1 MRRSVAIVVGS
12 SLVTLTVS
20 SVVAAQ
26 DPAAQPAKSE
36 KFHFTWK
43 NHPTLWI
50 GGRAI
55 EVGFR
60 GRIQTLGRM
69 RVDGGSSEVDARQ
82 RRFGIKGTI
91 LRRFDYEVTRELGS
105 SVDPW
110 RDVYLNAQV
119 VSPLQVQVGKFK
131 VPFSRDQL
139 AGNSDD
145 FIFRSLLGRTF
156 APGRDRGVMLQGNI
170 VGKSL
175 TYAAGIF
182 RHDGENV
189 HVDLDDSFSS
199 VDDARPDTQR
209 SLAARLTIMPLRLMR
224 ASRRFRD
231 LDIGF
236 SATES
241 QIPEG
246 LNSLRGR
253 SVFQHTF
260 FPRVYVRGR
269 RLRVGSDLDWR
280 LGPVSIGGEV
290 AQVREERLGQGLR
303 NEDLPEMASNGWYAR
318 AGWVVTGEEK
328 KSGEVEPRRPIGQSG
343 VGAIELGARV
353 EEMSFGSRDH
363 LGPAFR
369 NPRAANILGN
379 RDRVWTFGVNW
390 YANRWIKF
398 QTNAIRES
406 IQDLERSPQNR
417 PIFWSGAW
425 QLQLAF

>member
-1 MRRSVAIVVGS
+1 
-12 SLVTLTVS
+12 
-20 SVVAAQ
+20 
-26 DPAAQPAKSE
+26 
-36 KFHFTWK
+36 
-43 NHPTLWI
+43 
-50 GGRAI
+50 
-55 EVGFR
+55 
-60 GRIQTLGRM
+60 
-69 RVDGGSSEVDARQ
+69 
-82 RRFGIKGTI
+82 
-91 LRRFDYEVTRELGS
+91 
-105 SVDPW
+105 
-110 RDVYLNAQV
+110 VYLNAQV
-119 VSPLQVQVGKFK
+119 LSPLQIQVGKFK

-170 VGKSL
+170 VGNSL

-199 VDDARPDTQR
+199 VEDARPDTQR
-209 SLAARLTIMPLRLMR
+209 SLAARLTMMPLRLMG
-224 ASRRFRD
+224 ASRRFRN
-231 LDIGF
+231 LDVAF

-253 SVFQHTF
+253 SVFHHTF
-260 FPRVYVRGR
+260 FPRVYVHGR
-269 RLRVGSDLDWR
+269 RLRMGSDLDWR

-303 NEDLPEMASNGWYAR
+303 NEDLPELMSNAWYAR

-328 KSGEVEPRRPIGQSG
+328 KSGEVEPRRPIGQGG

-353 EEMSFGSRDH
+353 EEMSFGSHDH
-363 LGPAFR
+363 VGPAFR
-369 NPRAANILGN
+369 NPRAVNILGN

-390 YANRWIKF
+390 YANRWIRL

-406 IQDLERSPQNR
+406 IEDLERSPQNR